1 MFSLAC
7 WGWSIVTLQDAANS
21 HRPVHRFISVWT
33 TSDWGALSSSTSH
46 LTFPPNPFSNPHLLI
61 TSSYLR
67 VPPNLHSSLCR
78 LPPPSLSGHLI
89 KGAPSNEITPL
100 GLIAWLIDRHTAG
113 RGLRP
118 SKSPGIFFF
127 FFSRLIEIT
136 GMDGNILGDL
146 VPCPSSAAVLDMFPY
161 PHCRGQRSN
170 SRMQKAK
177 KKKKIITTHIQKQ
190 YI

>member
-146 VPCPSSAAVLDMFPY
+146 VPCPSSAAVLDISLSTLQGSKVEFTNAK
-161 PHCRGQRSN
+161 G
-170 SRMQKAK
+170 K